1 MGARVPVIG
10 FISEKG
16 GVGKTTAC
24 YHVAIALSRYHKK
37 KVLVIDAD
45 YQRGGVTG
53 RFFPNLIEGFR
64 DGTLTDETLFTK
76 YQQLYS
82 ASSVSPGIT
91 VRTYT
96 ADKVD
101 VIIADKRLASVTTDK
116 LPSTNNLRENNLSIL
131 AHLKVISD
139 IIADNSL
146 VYDYILIDS
155 HPEISDVLRSII
167 YVSDYCVSPV
177 KLDLQSAIGVP
188 TIVSEIDS
196 VNDDVHLMKS
206 TIAPQLAFTPTI
218 FAGAIGMMA
227 REWGGAPKQSEKE
240 ELRRLRS
247 AGTVFKNY
255 VTEGDGLRRAAQ
267 ERLPVFDMTGQ
278 NAIKQS
284 NQLKKLTAELLSKCP

>member
-1 MGARVPVIG
+1 MPVVG

-24 YHVAIALSRYHKK
+24 YHMAIALSRYHKK

-53 RFFPNLIEGFR
+53 RFFPNLIEAFR
-64 DGTLTDETLFTK
+64 DGTLPDETLFTK

-82 ASSVSPGIT
+82 ASSVSPSIT
-91 VRTYT
+91 VRKYT
-96 ADKVD
+96 PDNVD

-131 AHLKVISD
+131 SHLKVISD
-139 IIADNSL
+139 IITDNNL

-188 TIVSEIDS
+188 TIVSEITS
-196 VNDDVHLMKS
+196 VNDDVQLMKS
-206 TIAPQLAFTPTI
+206 TIAPQLVFTPTA

-227 REWGGAPKQSEKE
+227 REWGGTPKQSERE

-267 ERLPVFDMTGQ
+267 ERLPVFNITGA
-278 NAIKQS
+278 NADKQS
-284 NQLKKLTAELLSKCP
+284 MQLKKLTVELLAKCP

>member
-1 MGARVPVIG
+1 MPVVG

-24 YHVAIALSRYHKK
+24 YHMAIALSRFHKK

-64 DGTLTDETLFTK
+64 DGTLPDETLFTK

-82 ASSVSPGIT
+82 ASNVSPRIT
-91 VRTYT
+91 VRKYT
-96 ADKVD
+96 PDNVD

-131 AHLKVISD
+131 SHLKVISD

-188 TIVSEIDS
+188 TIVSEITS
-196 VNDDVHLMKS
+196 VNDDVQLMKN
-206 TIAPQLAFTPTI
+206 TIAPQLVFTPTV

-227 REWGGAPKQSEKE
+227 REWGGAPKQSERE

-267 ERLPVFDMTGQ
+267 ERLPVFDITGA
-278 NAIKQS
+278 NADKQS
-284 NQLKKLTAELLSKCP
+284 LQLRKLTVELLAKCP